1 MTPSVSQIIGS
12 TYNVVLGDKR
22 ATNQWGESA
31 FLRALEK
38 KGFVKR
44 VAGGS
49 QMEDPL
55 DWRANAGAAFLAT
68 DTTAT
73 SVSKTD
79 VITGTVYD
87 FAELVVPLTWTF
99 RQEAENSSVNQKID
113 LSKAITQNGIDS
125 HDDLI
130 EQGLF
135 GTSTNLFL
143 GLQNIVPTSGQP
155 NIGGINGATDA
166 FWRCQTGTFVA
177 DGSDMEAQMLTVYQ
191 HAAKG
196 SGTSLAPTLLV
207 SGITAAALFESTLVG
222 MQRFTDGDSASGG
235 FEAIKFHNA
244 PMVFSQYGETMAK
257 TPVYFLNPTSFS
269 LVVVKSTFRS
279 LKEMV
284 QIPAAAAYNRKIYS
298 LLQAKSNN
306 VSRLGVITTP

>member
-22 ATNQWGESA
+22 ATNQWSESA

-49 QMEDPL
+49 QIEDPL
-55 DWRANAGAAFLAT
+55 DWRANSGTAFLAT

-87 FAELVVPLTWTF
+87 FAEIVVPITWTF
-99 RQEAENSSVNQKID
+99 RQEAENSSVNQKVD
-113 LSKAITQNGIDS
+113 LAKALIQNAIDS

-130 EQGLF
+130 EQDLF
-135 GTSTNLFL
+135 STVNSLFL
-143 GLQNIVPTSGQP
+143 GLQNIVPTTGQP

-166 FWRCQTGTFVA
+166 MWRNQTGTYTS
-177 DGSDMEAQMLTVYQ
+177 DGSDMEAQMLSVYNK
-191 HAAKG
+191 AAKG
-196 SGTSLAPTLLV
+196 SGAALAPGLLV
-207 SGITAAALFESTLVG
+207 SGPTANALFESQLVSF
-222 MQRFTDGDSASGG
+222 QRFTDGDEASGG
-235 FEAIKFHNA
+235 FTAIKFHNA
-244 PMVFSQYGETMAK
+244 PFVFSQYGETL
-257 TPVYFLNPTSFS
+257 TTNPVYFLNNQSFN
-269 LVVVKSTFRS
+269 LVVVKSAFRT

-284 QIPAAAAYNRKIYS
+284 QIPAATAYNRKVYS
-298 LLQAKSNN
+298 LLQAKTNN
-306 VSRLGVITTP
+306 VSRLGVITVA